1 MTNDT
6 AFHKSPGA
14 PGGERSDLTDKEVAL
29 LKCLADGHSY
39 DSTARQMT
47 VSINTVRKYV
57 RSVYEK
63 LQVHTKSEAV
73 SKAIRRGYL

>member
-6 AFHKSPGA
+6 AFHKSRPL
-14 PGGERSDLTDKEVAL
+14 GGERSDLTDKEVAL
-29 LKCLADGHSY
+29 LKFLADGHSY

-57 RSVYEK
+57 RSVYGK